1 MTHRLYIRNMV
12 CPRCVLLVGEEL
24 RRLGLQVESVALGVA
39 DVQTPDGQPPA
50 PAPIRAAFAPLG
62 FELLLDPRD
71 QLVEQIKAAVVEL
84 VHYPPDG
91 ARRYTP
97 SAWLSERLGR
107 DYRSLSHVFSA
118 RTGLTLEKY
127 IIRQRIERV
136 KELLSYPDG
145 RSVAEI
151 AAEMGYSSPAHLTN
165 QFRQVT
171 GMAPSAYRAL
181 GPERAGRQSLD
192 ALL

>member
-1 MTHRLYIRNMV
+1 MV
-12 CPRCVLLVGEEL
+12 CPRCVLLVGDEL
-24 RRLGLQVESVALGVA
+24 RRLGFLVENVVLGVA
-39 DVQTPDGQPPA
+39 DVSTPDPLPPD
-50 PAPIRAAFAPLG
+50 PAPIRAAFTPLG

-84 VHYPPDG
+84 VHYTPDG

-107 DYRSLSHVFSA
+107 DYRALSHVFSA
-118 RTGLTLEKY
+118 RAGLTLEKY
-127 IIRQRIERV
+127 IIRQRIERA
-136 KELLSYPDG
+136 KEFLSYPDN

-151 AAEMGYSSPAHLTN
+151 ATDLGYSSPAHLTN

-171 GMAPSAYRAL
+171 GMLPSAYRAL
-181 GPERAGRQSLD
+181 GPERADRQSLD
-192 ALL
+192 ALI